1 MRRPCDDDSDRA
13 GESALPTKAGEQG
26 RPGSQQLFSNAE
38 SHRAL
43 VEDLKLKLAT
53 AHLGGSER
61 SRARHVERG
70 KLLPR
75 DRVDSLVDAS
85 SPAPTT
91 CDAAGELRPQARY
104 VG

>member
-1 MRRPCDDDSDRA
+1 MTTVTERASRLSRRKLESRADRVA
-13 GESALPTKAGEQG
+13 DNS
-26 RPGSQQLFSNAE
+26 SNAE